1 LEIALHFQQF
11 YLSCLA
17 HASYLIGEGNECA
30 IVDPQRDVDQYIDE
44 AATLG
49 MSIRYVI
56 ETHLHAD
63 FVSGH
68 IELAERTGA
77 EIVMGAQAAATFA
90 HRAVHDGDT
99 LPLGGIELRILETP
113 GHTPESI
120 SIVVVENG
128 APKKVLT
135 GDTLF
140 IGEVG
145 RPDLAGGRGFTSE
158 EMAAMLYDSLH
169 GKLLPLPGDVEV
181 WPAHGAGSACGKN
194 ISKERSS
201 TIGIQRR
208 TNYALAPMPREEFV
222 RMLTADIA
230 PPPPYF
236 AKDAAINRGGA
247 RALTEVHAPHL
258 SPSAAAAF
266 IEEGAIAIDVRDPL
280 YFGASHVP
288 ASLNIGLGG
297 QFASWAGTL
306 LSFDDRLVVIAE
318 DEERANEALVRLA
331 RVGLENVIGWIAF
344 AEWPFD
350 TRSLPQ
356 ITPTQ
361 LRDDRQELH
370 VIDVRGPGEYASG
383 HVPGAQSVPL
393 TELSKRIA
401 EIEESVPLA
410 VICAGGYRSSIAAS
424 LLERAGRDALVNVI
438 GGTGAWVREGFAI
451 ESA

>member
-1 LEIALHFQQF
+1 MHFQQF
-11 YLSCLA
+11 YLACLA
-17 HASYLIGEGNECA
+17 HASYLVGDGNECA

-44 AATLG
+44 ASKLG

-68 IELAERTGA
+68 IELANRTGA
-77 EIVMGAQAAATFA
+77 EIVMGSHAGASFP

-99 LPLGGIELRILETP
+99 LPLGGIALHILETP

-120 SIVVVENG
+120 SIVVAEGG

-145 RPDLAGGRGFTSE
+145 RPDLAGGRGHTSE
-158 EMAAMLYDSLH
+158 EMAVMLYDSLH
-169 GKLLPLPGDVEV
+169 DKLLKLPDDVEV

-222 RMLTADIA
+222 KMLTTDIA

-236 AKDAAINRGGA
+236 AKDAAINREGA
-247 RALTEVHAPHL
+247 RPLHEVRAPHL
-258 SPSAAAAF
+258 ESAAAIAF
-266 IEEGAIAIDVRDPL
+266 IEEGAIAIDVRDAL

-306 LSFDDRLVVIAE
+306 LSFDDRLLVIAD
-318 DEERANEALVRLA
+318 DETTANEALMRLA

-344 AEWPFD
+344 SEWPFE
-350 TRSLPQ
+350 TRALGQ

-361 LRDDRQELH
+361 LRDEGRQLH
-370 VIDVRGPGEYASG
+370 VLDVRGPGEYASG
-383 HVPGAQSVPL
+383 HVPGSQSVPL
-393 TELSKRIA
+393 NELSKRIA
-401 EIEESVPLA
+401 EIDETVPLA

-424 LLERAGRDALVNVI
+424 LLERAGREALVNVI
-438 GGTGAWVREGFAI
+438 GGTGAWVRDGFAV
-451 ESA
+451 ER

>member
-1 LEIALHFQQF
+1 LQFQQF
-11 YLSCLA
+11 YLACLA
-17 HASYLIGEGNECA
+17 HASYLIGDGNECA
-30 IVDPQRDVDQYIDE
+30 VVDPQRDVDQYIDE
-44 AATLG
+44 AAKLG

-68 IELAERTGA
+68 IELANRTGA
-77 EIVMGAQAAATFA
+77 EIVMGAHAGASFP

-99 LPLGGIELRILETP
+99 LPLGGLELRILETP

-120 SIVVVENG
+120 SIVVAEGG

-145 RPDLAGGRGFTSE
+145 RPDLAGGRGCTSE

-169 GKLLPLPGDVEV
+169 DKLLKLPDDVEV

-222 RMLTADIA
+222 KMLTTDIA

-236 AKDAAINRGGA
+236 AKDAAINREGA
-247 RALTEVHAPHL
+247 RPLQEVHAPHL
-258 SPSAAAAF
+258 EPSAAIAF
-266 IEEGAIAIDVRDPL
+266 IEEGAIAIDVRDAL

-306 LSFDDRLVVIAE
+306 LSFDDRLLVIAD
-318 DEERANEALVRLA
+318 DETSANEALMRLA

-344 AEWPFD
+344 SEWPFE
-350 TRSLPQ
+350 TRALPQ

-361 LRDDRQELH
+361 LRDEGRQLH
-370 VIDVRGPGEYASG
+370 VVDVRGPGEYASG
-383 HVPGAQSVPL
+383 HVPGSQSVPL
-393 TELSKRIA
+393 NELSKRIA

-424 LLERAGRDALVNVI
+424 LLERAGRDGLVNVI
-438 GGTGAWVREGFAI
+438 GGTGAWVRDGFAV
-451 ESA
+451 ER

>member
-1 LEIALHFQQF
+1 MALTFQPF
-11 YLSCLA
+11 YLACLA
-17 HASYLIGEGNECA
+17 HGSYLIGDGGECA
-30 IVDPQRDVDQYIDE
+30 IVDPQRDVAQYIDE
-44 AATLG
+44 AAKLG

-68 IELAERTGA
+68 IELANRTGA
-77 EIVMGAQAAATFA
+77 EIVMGAQAGATFP

-99 LPLGGIELRILETP
+99 LPLGGIELRIMETP

-128 APKKVLT
+128 APTKVLT

-158 EMAAMLYDSLH
+158 GMAAMLYDSLH
-169 GKLLPLPGDVEV
+169 DKLLALPDDVEV

-201 TIGIQRR
+201 TIGVQRR
-208 TNYALAPMPREEFV
+208 TNYALAPMPRDEFV
-222 RMLTADIA
+222 KMLTTDIA

-247 RALTEVHAPHL
+247 RPLAEVHAPHL
-258 SPSAAAAF
+258 TPSAAIAF
-266 IEEGAIAIDVRDPL
+266 IEEGGIAIDVRDPL
-280 YFGASHVP
+280 YFGASHIP
-288 ASLNIGLGG
+288 TSLNIGLGG

-318 DEERANEALVRLA
+318 DEERANEAVMRLA

-344 AEWPFD
+344 NEWPFK
-350 TRSLPQ
+350 TRSLAQ
-356 ITPTQ
+356 ITPSQ
-361 LRDDRQELH
+361 LRDERQQMH
-370 VIDVRGPGEYASG
+370 VLDVRGPGEYASG
-383 HVPGAQSVPL
+383 HVPGAQLVPL
-393 TELSKRIA
+393 NELAKRMT
-401 EIEESVPLA
+401 EIEDTLPLA
-410 VICAGGYRSSIAAS
+410 VICASGYRSSIAAS
-424 LLERAGRDALVNVI
+424 LLERSGREAVINVI
-438 GGTGAWVREGFAI
+438 GGTGAWRRDGFDV